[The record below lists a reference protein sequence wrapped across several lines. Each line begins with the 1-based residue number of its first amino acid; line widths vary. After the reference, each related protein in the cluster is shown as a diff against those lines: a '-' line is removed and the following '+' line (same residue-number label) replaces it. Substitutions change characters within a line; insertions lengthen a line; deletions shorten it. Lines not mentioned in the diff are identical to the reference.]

1 MKRGFSALCL
11 AMSVLAGCAG
21 GGAPRATPT
30 PNLHNPLDFPLY
42 ANAALISVKTFRKG
56 HEVIAESPAS
66 FDDLSAWVDRLNAA
80 PPPGYSA
87 VEDQSN
93 PGEQA
98 QVQQYGL
105 DYALF
110 KRKAAA
116 GTHGVL
122 VVVMDPARVNK
133 RLGPILGMIDRYR
146 ALPALFRGPIDNA
159 AKARYGMTITQATQP
174 DSPVGA
180 ALAALDELRHSNAR
194 GILVLDAQKL

>member
-11 AMSVLAGCAG
+11 AANVLAGCGG
-21 GGAPRATPT
+21 GGAPSATPT
-30 PNLHNPLDFPLY
+30 PRLHNPLDFPLY
-42 ANAALISVKTFRKG
+42 ANAALISVKSFRKG

-80 PPPGYSA
+80 PPPGYAA

-93 PGEQA
+93 ADEQA
-98 QVQQYGL
+98 QAQEYGL

-110 KRKAAA
+110 KRKAAKS
-116 GTHGVL
+116 TRGVL
-122 VVVMDPARVNK
+122 VVVMDPVRVHK
-133 RLGPILGMIDRYR
+133 RFGAILGMIDRYR
-146 ALPALFRGPIDNA
+146 ALPALFRAPLDSA

-174 DSPVGA
+174 DNPVGA
-180 ALAALDELRHSNAR
+180 ALAALDELQHTNAR